1 MRYSYRIIAFIL
13 SWLLPWSAFAAST
26 IRDTEIE
33 TTLKQLCRPIFE
45 QASLD
50 PDNVRLIIVNDPDV
64 NAFVAGGM
72 NIFVH
77 TGLLAM
83 SDTPDMLQGVIA
95 HETGHIAGGHL
106 ARQREEMDNAGI
118 PVAAG
123 YILGIGSALLG
134 APQAAAALIT
144 GGGHVGQRQA
154 LAYSRRHEES
164 ADQFALQTL
173 DKLHQSPQGLLKLL
187 EYLSNQEYL
196 SLSKPNPY
204 AMTHPLSRA
213 RIEHIRN
220 HMEHDGIV
228 YKPLSPALVAEYKRS
243 IVKLKAFLDPTSTTL
258 AAYPA
263 SDNSD
268 NARMARAIAYHRQPN
283 ITAALQE
290 MNTLLKLHP
299 SDPYYNELKGQ
310 IFFEQGKVREALPS
324 YEKAS
329 KLLPD
334 APLLKLQLAT
344 IYIATNDPSLL
355 NPAINLLKVVTVKE
369 PNNAMAWYQLGM
381 AYGRQGD
388 MGMSYLALA
397 ERAVLLN
404 NKEDMRNFTERAK
417 KLLPAGSPAALRA
430 NDISTISL
438 KKR

>member
-1 MRYSYRIIAFIL
+1 MRTSYRIIAFCL
-13 SWLLPWSAFAAST
+13 SWLMPWSAFAIST

-33 TTLKQLCRPIFE
+33 TTLQRLCRPIFE
-45 QASLD
+45 QANLD
-50 PDNVRLIIVNDPDV
+50 PGNVRLIIVNDPEV

-72 NIFVH
+72 NIFLH
-77 TGLLAM
+77 TGLLVM
-83 SDTPDMLQGVIA
+83 SDTPEMLEGVVA

-106 ARQREEMDNAGI
+106 ARQREEMDNAAI

-144 GGGHVGQRQA
+144 GGGHIGQRQA
-154 LAYSRRHEES
+154 LTYSRRHEEA

-196 SLSKPNPY
+196 SISKPNPY
-204 AMTHPLSRA
+204 TLTHPLSRA

-228 YKPLSPALVAEYKRS
+228 YKPAAPAMVKEYKRS

-258 AAYPA
+258 ATYPA
-263 SDNSD
+263 SDKSD
-268 NARMARAIAYHRQPN
+268 IARMARAIAYHRQPN
-283 ITAALQE
+283 ITAAIQE
-290 MNTLLKLHP
+290 MDSLLQSYP
-299 SDPYYNELKGQ
+299 NDPYYNELKGQ
-310 IFFEQGKVREALPS
+310 ILFEQGKVREAMPS
-324 YEKAS
+324 YERAN

-344 IYIATNDPSLL
+344 IYIATNDSSLL

-397 ERAVLLN
+397 ERAVVLS
-404 NKEDMRNFTERAK
+404 NKDDMRNFTERAK
-417 KLLPAGSPAALRA
+417 KILPPGSPAALRA